1 MNKEYLID
9 EGGFCLSK
17 QLVKD
22 LKIGS
27 HVQTQFVVV
36 DVKGLSFSAPSKSGE
51 HFLKLLL
58 GDISGTIK
66 AIIWDR
72 SMISEPIRLDDVL
85 YVSGEVGDY
94 YGPQLVINCFNK
106 VEKDKINRTY
116 FQPTSPRDVE
126 EMWNS
131 LLEIISETVTD
142 DDLKSLLKIFCND
155 SEIVEKYKLS
165 PAAKV
170 IHHNYLGGLL
180 DHTLEVV
187 QICEQVAGLYPDQL
201 DKSLL
206 VTAAIFHDIGKIEEY
221 NTESF
226 TFEQTDKGKLLGH
239 ITIGMEIVRKMI
251 EKIPAF
257 PDDLRIK
264 LEHMIISHHGEKSWG
279 SPEIPQTFNAFALFH
294 ADMVSARLKQFS
306 QIIGKHNNSHTNWTD
321 WDRFLERRIYNGK

>member
-1 MNKEYLID
+1 M
-9 EGGFCLSK
+9 SK
-17 QLVKD
+17 QFVKD

-36 DVKGLSFSAPSKSGE
+36 DVKELSFSAPSKSGE
-51 HFLKLLL
+51 HFLKMLL

-72 SMISEPIRLDDVL
+72 SMVSEPIRLDDVL

-94 YGPQLVINCFNK
+94 YGPQLVIDFYSK
-106 VEKDKINRTY
+106 VEKDKINRNY
-116 FQPTSPRDVE
+116 FQPTSPRDIE
-126 EMWNS
+126 EMWSS
-131 LLEIISETVTD
+131 LLKIISETVAD
-142 DDLKSLLKIFCND
+142 ESLKSLLESFCND
-155 SEIVEKYKLS
+155 SELVEKYKLS

-187 QICEQVAGLYPDQL
+187 QICEHLAGLYPLQL

-206 VTAAIFHDIGKIEEY
+206 ITAAIFHDLGKIEEY
-221 NTESF
+221 NADSF
-226 TFEQTDKGKLLGH
+226 TFEQTDKGRLLGH
-239 ITIGMEIVRKMI
+239 ITIGLEIIRKI
-251 EKIPAF
+251 FEKVPAF
-257 PDDLRIK
+257 PDDLRMK

-294 ADMVSARLKQFS
+294 ADMLSARLKQFS
-306 QIIGKHNNSHTNWTD
+306 QIIGNHNNSLSNWTD
-321 WDRFLERRIYNGK
+321 YDRFLDRRIYNGK

>member
-1 MNKEYLID
+1 M
-9 EGGFCLSK
+9 SK
-17 QLVKD
+17 QFVKD

-36 DVKGLSFSAPSKSGE
+36 DVKELSFSAPPKSGE
-51 HFLKLLL
+51 HFIKLLL

-72 SMISEPIRLDDVL
+72 SMVSEPIRLDDVL

-94 YGPQLVINCFNK
+94 YGPQLVINCYNK
-106 VEKDKINRTY
+106 VEREKINRDY
-116 FQPTSPRDVE
+116 FQPTSPREIE
-126 EMWNS
+126 EMWSS
-131 LLEIISETVTD
+131 LLKITSQTVTD
-142 DDLKSLLKIFCND
+142 DSLKSLLQCFYND
-155 SEIVEKYKLS
+155 TEIVEKFKLS

-187 QICEQVAGLYPDQL
+187 EICEQIAGLYPQKL

-221 NTESF
+221 NTDSF
-226 TFEQTDKGKLLGH
+226 TFEQTDKGRLLGH
-239 ITIGMEIVRKMI
+239 ITIGLEIIRKML
-251 EKIPAF
+251 EKVPVF
-257 PDDLRIK
+257 SDDLRMK

-294 ADMVSARLKQFS
+294 ADMLSARLKQFS
-306 QIIGKHNNSHTNWTD
+306 QIIENHNSSGSNWTD
-321 WDRFLERRIYNGK
+321 WDRFLERRIYNVK